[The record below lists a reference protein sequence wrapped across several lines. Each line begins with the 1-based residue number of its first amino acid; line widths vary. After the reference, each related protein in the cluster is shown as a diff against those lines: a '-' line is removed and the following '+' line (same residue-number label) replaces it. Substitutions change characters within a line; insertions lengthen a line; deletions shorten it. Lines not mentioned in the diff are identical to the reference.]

1 MDILGERLTSITR
14 RIKTPTSVEWRSGEY
29 LDSGLAMIVSHNLA
43 HKQRESLRQIVSSF
57 GPGTITNSVR
67 GYTYQGTPLSDVR
80 DPGTY
85 SDLNS
90 ISWDH
95 QTSRT
100 FGPFFA
106 IADRDV
112 TDEQPTW
119 RKVRVCLDV
128 TAGGLTVYACAT
140 QRRELPSYETHIGY
154 ASATSSAGRTTLT
167 LDLSISN
174 ALAAQSMP
182 CRRAPGD
189 TPEHAIAAQY
199 SLWVGWYGSS
209 GTNSVWTISAY
220 EVR

>member
-14 RIKTPTSVEWRSGEY
+14 RIKTPTSVEWRAGEY

-57 GPGTITNSVR
+57 GPGAITNEIR

-95 QTSRT
+95 QTART

-167 LDLSISN
+167 LDLDPRELSPASTKCRDFGGETEYTTA
-174 ALAAQSMP
+174 AL
-182 CRRAPGD
+182 C
-189 TPEHAIAAQY
+189 

>member
-57 GPGTITNSVR
+57 GPGAITNSVR

-95 QTSRT
+95 QTART

-167 LDLSISN
+167 LDLDPRELSPASTKCRDFGGETEYTTA
-174 ALAAQSMP
+174 AL
-182 CRRAPGD
+182 C
-189 TPEHAIAAQY
+189 

>member
-29 LDSGLAMIVSHNLA
+29 LDSGLAMVVSHNLA
-43 HKQRESLRQIVSSF
+43 HKQRESLRQVATTL

-67 GYTYQGTPLSDVR
+67 GYAFQGTALRDVA

-85 SDLNS
+85 SGINS
-90 ISWDH
+90 ISWDL
-95 QTSRT
+95 QTSKRL
-100 FGPFFA
+100 GPLYA
-106 IADRDV
+106 IADRNV
-112 TDEQPTW
+112 SGEPPTW
-119 RKVRVCLDV
+119 RKIRVCLDV
-128 TAGGLTVYACAT
+128 TAGGLDVFAVLT
-140 QRRELPSYETHIGY
+140 QGLEFPSTESRVAF

-167 LDLSISN
+167 LDLEPRELSPASTKCRDFGGETEYTTA
-174 ALAAQSMP
+174 AL
-182 CRRAPGD
+182 C
-189 TPEHAIAAQY
+189 